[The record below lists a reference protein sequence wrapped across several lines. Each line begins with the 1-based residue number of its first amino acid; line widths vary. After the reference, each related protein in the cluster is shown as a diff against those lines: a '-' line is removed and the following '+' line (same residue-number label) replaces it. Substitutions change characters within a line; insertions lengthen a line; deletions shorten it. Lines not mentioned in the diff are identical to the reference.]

1 MNKVPKMAPYN
12 FDESLE
18 QLVIKVLQR
27 ENEDIILNSQ
37 FMLQQFTEMLNKLQE
52 EEKEK
57 EKQVFKNQQYLEMM
71 YLDQVKFDKICE
83 IITTKNEDIKILSAQ
98 EIKILEL
105 LT

>member
-1 MNKVPKMAPYN
+1 
-12 FDESLE
+12 
-18 QLVIKVLQR
+18 
-27 ENEDIILNSQ
+27 
-37 FMLQQFTEMLNKLQE
+37 
-52 EEKEK
+52 
-57 EKQVFKNQQYLEMM
+57 MM